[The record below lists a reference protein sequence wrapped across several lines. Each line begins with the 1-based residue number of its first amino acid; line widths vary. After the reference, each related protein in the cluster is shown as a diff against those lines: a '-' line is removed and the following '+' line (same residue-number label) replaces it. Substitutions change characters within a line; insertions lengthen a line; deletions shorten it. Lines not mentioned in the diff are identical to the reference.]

1 MVVCLLDGLVVWGL
15 PPIDLEGSS
24 VHGRTR
30 LPCVYVDFGY
40 LALFRKVM
48 GPSISAVV
56 APKANLDERPK
67 NNFFH
72 FFWFLFCHGTLLAG
86 GGLELDQSHL
96 LLGYR

>member
-1 MVVCLLDGLVVWGL
+1 
-15 PPIDLEGSS
+15 
-24 VHGRTR
+24 
-30 LPCVYVDFGY
+30 
-40 LALFRKVM
+40 M